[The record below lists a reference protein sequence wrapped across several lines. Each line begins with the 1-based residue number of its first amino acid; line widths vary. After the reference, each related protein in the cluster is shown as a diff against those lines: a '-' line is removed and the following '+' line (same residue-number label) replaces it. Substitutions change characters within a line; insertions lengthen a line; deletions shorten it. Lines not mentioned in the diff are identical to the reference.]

1 VKFSRT
7 VEAIKVFGE
16 IYISVVEVSPQ
27 SELMIPTLANL
38 GPVEEKKKQPP
49 TFHLSE
55 GCLILDPAI
64 YDGRVTRNVIALD
77 ATCDAPIK
85 RSSLLQ

>member
-38 GPVEEKKKQPP
+38 GPVERKKTTTDFSFVRGVSYPRP
-49 TFHLSE
+49 GDL
-55 GCLILDPAI
+55 
-64 YDGRVTRNVIALD
+64 
-77 ATCDAPIK
+77 
-85 RSSLLQ
+85 